1 VSKLT
6 NYRIRGY
13 GHILRNNK
21 KETSKVFNRKI
32 EGKCPTED

>member
-1 VSKLT
+1 MEFFF
-6 NYRIRGY
+6 RIRQY

-21 KETSKVFNRKI
+21 EETPKKVLNMKI